1 MPDIC
6 FLENNGRG
14 QAPPL
19 RKIFVGAYCNYF
31 FVLHLYHFPRNN
43 KNMID
48 TITFDLW
55 NTLIYFSPEDNL
67 KFKNKR
73 VEGFIEVL
81 KNIGVNFSREEMEK
95 AYDESSERYKPIRE
109 REEDISTREQV
120 QIILDCLETHS
131 FKEFDEEVLN
141 KLEEVLATQILTE
154 LPALAEGSN
163 EILTYLH
170 QKNYKIGLICN
181 TGRTPGKVLREVLKR
196 KNIFQLFKVLTFSD
210 EVRIRKP
217 NPKIFISTLESLNSF
232 PNSSLHIG
240 DLLESDILGAK
251 RCGMKTGWLC
261 PDRDRSQIDFLPEQ
275 KPDFILS
282 SLVSLKRILSP
293 NDI

>member
-1 MPDIC
+1 
-6 FLENNGRG
+6 
-14 QAPPL
+14 
-19 RKIFVGAYCNYF
+19 
-31 FVLHLYHFPRNN
+31 
-43 KNMID
+43 MID

-73 VEGFIEVL
+73 IEGFIEVL
-81 KNIGVNFSREEMEK
+81 KNIGVNLSREEMEK

-120 QIILDCLETHS
+120 QIILGCLETHC

-141 KLEEVLATQILTE
+141 RLEEVLANQILTE
-154 LPALAEGSN
+154 LPTLEKGSE
-163 EILTYLH
+163 EILSYL
-170 QKNYKIGLICN
+170 KNKNFKIGLICN

-196 KNIFQLFKVLTFSD
+196 KNIFQFFKALTFSD
-210 EVRIRKP
+210 ELRIRKP

-240 DLLESDILGAK
+240 DLLESDIFGAK
-251 RCGMKTGWLC
+251 RCGMKAGWIC
-261 PDRDRSQIDFLPEQ
+261 PDRDGCQIYFLPEQ
-275 KPDFILS
+275 RPDFILPN
-282 SLVSLKRILSP
+282 LTSLKIILDKESIVP
-293 NDI
+293 Q

>member
-1 MPDIC
+1 
-6 FLENNGRG
+6 
-14 QAPPL
+14 
-19 RKIFVGAYCNYF
+19 
-31 FVLHLYHFPRNN
+31 
-43 KNMID
+43 MID

-73 VEGFIEVL
+73 IEGFIEIL
-81 KNIGVNFSREEMEK
+81 KQKGVNLSREEMEK
-95 AYDESSERYKPIRE
+95 AYDESSERYKPIRD
-109 REEDISTREQV
+109 REEDISTCEQV
-120 QIILDCLETHS
+120 QIILDCLGTLG
-131 FKEFDEEVLN
+131 FKELDEEVLH
-141 KLEEVLATQILTE
+141 KLEEVLANPILSELPSLTE
-154 LPALAEGSN
+154 GCE
-163 EILTYLH
+163 EILEYLKN
-170 QKNYKIGLICN
+170 KNYKIGLICN

-196 KNIFQLFKVLTFSD
+196 KNIFQFFKVLTFSD
-210 EVRIRKP
+210 ELRIRKP

>member
-1 MPDIC
+1 
-6 FLENNGRG
+6 
-14 QAPPL
+14 
-19 RKIFVGAYCNYF
+19 
-31 FVLHLYHFPRNN
+31 
-43 KNMID
+43 MID

-81 KNIGVNFSREEMEK
+81 KNIGVNLSREEMEE

-120 QIILDCLETHS
+120 QIILDCLGTHG

-141 KLEEVLATQILTE
+141 RLEEVLANQILTE
-154 LPALAEGSN
+154 LPTLEEGSE
-163 EILTYLH
+163 EILSYL
-170 QKNYKIGLICN
+170 KNKNFKIGLICN

-196 KNIFQLFKVLTFSD
+196 KNIFQYFKTLTFSD
-210 EVRIRKP
+210 ELRIRKP
-217 NPKIFISTLESLNSF
+217 NSKIFISTLKALDSS
-232 PNSSLHIG
+232 PDSSLHIG

-251 RCGMKTGWLC
+251 RCGMKAGWIC
-261 PDRDRSQIDFLPEQ
+261 PDRDGDQIDFLPEQ
-275 KPDFILS
+275 RPDFILPNLTS
-282 SLVSLKRILSP
+282 IKKILR
-293 NDI
+293 

>member
-1 MPDIC
+1 M
-6 FLENNGRG
+6 L
-14 QAPPL
+14 
-19 RKIFVGAYCNYF
+19 
-31 FVLHLYHFPRNN
+31 
-43 KNMID
+43 D

-81 KNIGVNFSREEMEK
+81 KNIGVNLSREEMEK

-120 QIILDCLETHS
+120 QIILDCLGTHC

-141 KLEEVLATQILTE
+141 RLEEVLANQILTE
-154 LPALAEGSN
+154 LPTLEEGSE
-163 EILTYLH
+163 EILSYL
-170 QKNYKIGLICN
+170 KNKNFKIGLICN

-196 KNIFQLFKVLTFSD
+196 KNIFQFFKVLTFSD
-210 EVRIRKP
+210 ELRIRKP
-217 NPKIFISTLESLNSF
+217 NSKIFISTLKALDSS
-232 PNSSLHIG
+232 PDSSLHIG

-251 RCGMKTGWLC
+251 RCGMKAGWIC
-261 PDRDRSQIDFLPEQ
+261 PDRDRCQIDYLPEQ
-275 KPDFILS
+275 IPDFILPN
-282 SLVSLKRILSP
+282 LTSLKIILDKESIVP
-293 NDI
+293 Q

>member
-1 MPDIC
+1 M
-6 FLENNGRG
+6 L
-14 QAPPL
+14 
-19 RKIFVGAYCNYF
+19 
-31 FVLHLYHFPRNN
+31 
-43 KNMID
+43 D

-81 KNIGVNFSREEMEK
+81 KNIGVNLSREEMEK

-120 QIILDCLETHS
+120 QIILDCLGTHC

-141 KLEEVLATQILTE
+141 RLEEVLANQILTE
-154 LPALAEGSN
+154 LPTLEEGSE
-163 EILTYLH
+163 EILSYL
-170 QKNYKIGLICN
+170 KNKNFKIGLICN

-196 KNIFQLFKVLTFSD
+196 KNIFQFFKVLTFSD

-217 NPKIFISTLESLNSF
+217 NPQIFISTLNLLNSS
-232 PNSSLHIG
+232 PDSSLHIG

-261 PDRDRSQIDFLPEQ
+261 PDRDRSQIDFLSEQ
-275 KPDFILS
+275 RPDFILPN
-282 SLVSLKRILSP
+282 LTSLKIILDKESIVP
-293 NDI
+293 Q